1 MSEDELDGMKQEKNV
16 INIFSTFRK
25 EVTTKDTKKLKSSA
39 GSTIEDSKT
48 ILNEMKNYYQQL
60 YTSQDQTSPDQL
72 SDFLNS
78 GPLPRL
84 DDVSQNLCE
93 GSITE
98 AECLSAIKAFQ
109 RNKTPGTD
117 GLTAEFYL
125 CFWKEIRSCP
135 LIDCLNHGALQ
146 GELSISQRQG
156 IISLIPKKD
165 KDLLSLKNWR
175 PISLLNTDYKI
186 ATKCIANR
194 LEKVLPLLIRNNQ
207 TG

>member
-1 MSEDELDGMKQEKNV
+1 M
-16 INIFSTFRK
+16 
-25 EVTTKDTKKLKSSA
+25 KSSA

-60 YTSQDQTSPDQL
+60 YTSQGQTSPDQL

-109 RNKTPGTD
+109 RKTPGTD
-117 GLTAEFYL
+117 GLTAEFSI
-125 CFWKEIRSCP
+125 CFWKEIFCP

-165 KDLLSLKNWR
+165 NIRTYCLL
-175 PISLLNTDYKI
+175 KI
-186 ATKCIANR
+186 GVPFR
-194 LEKVLPLLIRNNQ
+194 F
-207 TG
+207 

>member
-1 MSEDELDGMKQEKNV
+1 MSEAELDCMNQEKNV

-25 EVTTKDTKKLKSSA
+25 EVTTKDIKKLKSSA

-60 YTSQDQTSPDQL
+60 YTSQGQTSPDQL

-109 RNKTPGTD
+109 VNKIPGTD
-117 GLTAEFYL
+117 GLTG
-125 CFWKEIRSCP
+125 
-135 LIDCLNHGALQ
+135 N
-146 GELSISQRQG
+146 SISVFGRRF
-156 IISLIPKKD
+156 LA
-165 KDLLSLKNWR
+165 L
-175 PISLLNTDYKI
+175 
-186 ATKCIANR
+186 
-194 LEKVLPLLIRNNQ
+194 
-207 TG
+207 

>member
-1 MSEDELDGMKQEKNV
+1 
-16 INIFSTFRK
+16 
-25 EVTTKDTKKLKSSA
+25 
-39 GSTIEDSKT
+39 
-48 ILNEMKNYYQQL
+48 MKNYYQQL
-60 YTSQDQTSPDQL
+60 YTSQGQTSPGQL

-84 DDVSQNLCE
+84 DDVSQSLCD

-125 CFWKEIRSCP
+125 CFWKEISCP
-135 LIDCLNHGALQ
+135 LIDCLNHGARQ

-156 IISLIPKKD
+156 IFSLIPKKD
-165 KDLLSLKNWR
+165 KDLLSLKN
-175 PISLLNTDYKI
+175 
-186 ATKCIANR
+186 
-194 LEKVLPLLIRNNQ
+194 
-207 TG
+207 

>member
-1 MSEDELDGMKQEKNV
+1 
-16 INIFSTFRK
+16 
-25 EVTTKDTKKLKSSA
+25 
-39 GSTIEDSKT
+39 
-48 ILNEMKNYYQQL
+48 MKNYYQQL
-60 YTSQDQTSPDQL
+60 YTSQGQTSPDQL

-125 CFWKEIRSCP
+125 CFWKEISCP
-135 LIDCLNHGALQ
+135 LIDCLNHRALK
-146 GELSISQRQG
+146 GELS
-156 IISLIPKKD
+156 
-165 KDLLSLKNWR
+165 LS
-175 PISLLNTDYKI
+175 
-186 ATKCIANR
+186 
-194 LEKVLPLLIRNNQ
+194 
-207 TG
+207 